1 MTSSEPLIFLIAGEP
16 SGDGIGGRLMAALR
30 ARSGGRIRFA
40 GIGGPAMTGEGL
52 DSLFSMSELAV
63 MGVVEVLPRALGL
76 LRRMRETAAAI
87 RALGPDAVV
96 SIDAPAFCFG
106 VWRRLG
112 RAGIPLI
119 HYVAPTVWAWR
130 PGRARKYART
140 IDHLLALLPF
150 EPPYFERE
158 GLGCTF
164 VGHPVLESGAD
175 AADGVAFR
183 ARHRLGE
190 AGPVLGILPGS
201 RRGEVARLMPHF
213 GEAVVRLADRFPGL
227 EVVIP
232 AIPGLVPEIEAA
244 SRRWPVR
251 ALVTSDVETKFDAMA
266 ACDAAVAASGTVSL
280 ELALAG
286 VPMVI
291 AYRIHP
297 VTNTLVR
304 RMIRVKYASLVN
316 ILLDRPVI
324 PELLQG
330 DCRADGLADA
340 TARLLGSESERD
352 DQRAAAGEALAM
364 LSAGDILPS
373 DRAAGVILEMIDGA
387 RNVGMTTMGKG
398 S

>member
-1 MTSSEPLIFLIAGEP
+1 MTSTEPLIFLIAGEP
-16 SGDGIGGRLMAALR
+16 SGDGIGGRLMAALH

-40 GIGGPAMTGEGL
+40 GIGGPAMTDQGL

-63 MGVVEVLPRALGL
+63 MGVIEVLPRALGL

-87 RALGPDAVV
+87 RALGPAAVV

-112 RAGIPLI
+112 QAGIPLI
-119 HYVAPTVWAWR
+119 HFVAPTVWAWR
-130 PGRARKYART
+130 SGRARKYART

-158 GLGCTF
+158 GLACTF

-175 AADGVAFR
+175 TADGKVFR
-183 ARHRLGE
+183 ARHCLGE
-190 AGPVLGILPGS
+190 MGPVLGILPGS

-232 AIPGLVPEIEAA
+232 AIPTLVPEIEAA
-244 SRRWPVR
+244 SRGWPVR
-251 ALVTSDVETKFDAMA
+251 TLVTGDIETKFDAMA
-266 ACDAAVAASGTVSL
+266 ACDVAVAASGTVSL

-291 AYRIHP
+291 GYRINP
-297 VTNTLVR
+297 VTMVLVQ
-304 RMIRVKYASLVN
+304 RMIRVKYTSLIN
-316 ILLDRPVI
+316 ILLERLAI

-330 DCRADGLADA
+330 DCRADSLADA
-340 TARLLGSESERD
+340 TARLLISEPERD
-352 DQRAAAGEALAM
+352 DQCAAAREALSM
-364 LSAGDILPS
+364 LSAGGISPS
-373 DRAAGVILEMIDGA
+373 DRAAGVVLDLIEGA
-387 RNVGMTTMGKG
+387 PRGGKSTMEKG